1 MTTPAWP
8 LAQRWC
14 VCCARH
20 RRPAQDF
27 QWHDYEQIH
36 LVCSYCVSFCDCGA
50 DELAD
55 RIP

>member
-1 MTTPAWP
+1 VTTPAWP